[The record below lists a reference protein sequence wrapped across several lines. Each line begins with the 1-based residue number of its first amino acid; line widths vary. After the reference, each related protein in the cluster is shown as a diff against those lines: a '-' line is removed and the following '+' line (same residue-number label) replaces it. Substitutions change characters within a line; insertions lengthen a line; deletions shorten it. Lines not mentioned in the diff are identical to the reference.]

1 MKNSY
6 NMKNSGLGGDT
17 ISNNPNREEII
28 KNISETL
35 KNRIFTEEHRK
46 KLSESAKN
54 RKGNKPCKF
63 KGLKYEDYLSE
74 EKTKES
80 KEKISKAFKGK
91 SYKDRY
97 GEEKSNLI
105 REKISLSQ
113 KGTLI
118 GPMSEEH
125 KENLKKSFKNRDIE
139 RKRNTINKNIN
150 FLDSFLNEGI
160 TEDNYNY
167 AKRIYQKVLRYNI
180 NMDRYSP
187 LLTSFKKIEFIRR
200 SKRKKID
207 L

>member
-1 MKNSY
+1 
-6 NMKNSGLGGDT
+6 
-17 ISNNPNREEII
+17 
-28 KNISETL
+28 
-35 KNRIFTEEHRK
+35 
-46 KLSESAKN
+46 
-54 RKGNKPCKF
+54 
-63 KGLKYEDYLSE
+63 
-74 EKTKES
+74 
-80 KEKISKAFKGK
+80 
-91 SYKDRY
+91 
-97 GEEKSNLI
+97 
-105 REKISLSQ
+105 LSQ